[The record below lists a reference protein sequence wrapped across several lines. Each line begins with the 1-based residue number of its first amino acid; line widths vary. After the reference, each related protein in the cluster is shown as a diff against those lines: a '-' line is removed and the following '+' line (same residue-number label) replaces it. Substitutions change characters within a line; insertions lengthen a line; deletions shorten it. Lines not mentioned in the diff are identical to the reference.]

1 MKRNSLIF
9 AVMLAVGSLSCM
21 TASAAEL
28 PSTPH
33 VSTSGNA
40 TIKAAPDMATLL
52 IHVKVSQKNAADAKR
67 KVDERVA
74 KYFDFLKTN
83 GIEKKDI
90 NAANIRTQPEYQYDQ
105 KTGKSTLTGY
115 DASRSVEVKVR
126 KLDQLNTLLD
136 GALKAGLNEINSVQ
150 FSVADPQRYRDAAR
164 QKAIANA
171 IQQATELAKGFNSK
185 LGSVYSITY
194 RPPEA
199 VPFPM
204 SRLQFKSA
212 LISAASA
219 ENSSDETYEPQSI
232 EFSDHV
238 DAVFELQR

>member
-9 AVMLAVGSLSCM
+9 AAMLAVGSMSV
-21 TASAAEL
+21 SAAEF
-28 PSTPH
+28 PSVPH
-33 VSTSGNA
+33 ISTSGNA
-40 TIKAAPDMATLL
+40 IVKATPDMATLI
-52 IHVKVSQKNAADAKR
+52 IHVKVSQKSASDAKK

-74 KYFDFLKTN
+74 KYFDFLKAS
-83 GIEKKDI
+83 GIDKKDI

-105 KTGKSTLTGY
+105 KNGKSTIIGY
-115 DASRSVEVKVR
+115 SASRSVEVKVH
-126 KLDQLNTLLD
+126 KLDQLNPLLD

-150 FSVADPQRYRDAAR
+150 FSVADPQLYRNEAR
-164 QKAIANA
+164 QKAVANA

-185 LGSVYSITY
+185 LGSIYSVTY

-199 VPFPM
+199 VHYPVN
-204 SRLQFKSA
+204 RLFKSA
-212 LISAASA
+212 QMAAAPEADSA
-219 ENSSDETYEPQSI
+219 NETYEPQSI

>member
-9 AVMLAVGSLSCM
+9 AVMLAVGSMSV
-21 TASAAEL
+21 SAAEL
-28 PSTPH
+28 PSVPH
-33 VSTSGNA
+33 ISTSGSA
-40 TIKAAPDMATLL
+40 TIKAAPDMATLM
-52 IHVKVSQKNAADAKR
+52 IHVKVSQKSATEAKH
-67 KVDERVA
+67 KVDARVA
-74 KYFDFLKTN
+74 KYFDFLKAS
-83 GIEKKDI
+83 GIDKKDI

-105 KTGKSTLTGY
+105 KNGKSTIIGY
-115 DASRSVEVKVR
+115 SASRSVEVKVH
-126 KLDQLNTLLD
+126 KLDQLNPLLD

-150 FSVADPQRYRDAAR
+150 FSVADPQLYRSEAR

-185 LGSVYSITY
+185 LGAVYSVTY

-199 VPFPM
+199 VPYPM
-204 SRLQFKSA
+204 NKLQLRTTQMAAAPAGDSA
-212 LISAASA
+212 
-219 ENSSDETYEPQSI
+219 DETYEPQSI